1 MWSWPEWP
9 QLGALIWRQG
19 WQSCFDGAGKEQ
31 PGRDLCRPVHQRPEH
46 WRQLCCCLGSPHSR
60 CSPLSAE
67 DEQPDCLMKSSW
79 KDCQQCRIRLSWEA
93 APESCL
99 FSGPLSETFSGDQA
113 VDWPVPDCGPG
124 QGMLWAPESFLL
136 SQSLPP
142 QGSWASS
149 MPAWWSPG
157 LPGLKSV
164 WINWEGGGDGGVGA
178 AQVGGLR
185 VQQTLFAGPQ
195 GRLTSLG
202 RKRVRQTKR
211 HLSL

>member
-1 MWSWPEWP
+1 MMVQAKSSLAVTSAGPSSP
-9 QLGALIWRQG
+9 PSTRPAPTPRAL
-19 WQSCFDGAGKEQ
+19 
-31 PGRDLCRPVHQRPEH
+31 L
-46 WRQLCCCLGSPHSR
+46 LSR
-60 CSPLSAE
+60 SPLSAE

-79 KDCQQCRIRLSWEA
+79 KDCQQCRIRLSREA
-93 APESCL
+93 APEPCL

-113 VDWPVPDCGPG
+113 VDWPVPGCGPE

-142 QGSWASS
+142 QGSWTSS

-157 LPGLKSV
+157 PPGLKSV
-164 WINWEGGGDGGVGA
+164 WINWEVGGDGCVGA

-211 HLSL
+211 HLSLQPSLPVSAPLEPVYQPGQP